1 MIGVVANPSDSAVVQ
16 EFFELFK
23 TPWEFYRSGQA
34 YDVLLC
40 CGHCDLKAPDTR
52 LVLVYERENGS
63 PAADHESSLT
73 AGAANRVLSYKGG
86 RLPLYCGGR
95 TYADGNA
102 ELLVDATSNEP
113 ALKQSQSG
121 GAVVVEIGYDLFREV
136 EHLLTSGQ
144 PVTHAA
150 SPTLDLHIALL
161 RDLIC
166 SHDIALAEIPPT
178 PFGYP
183 FIACLTHDI
192 DHPRLRAHKFDH
204 TMFGFLYRATVGSAI
219 DFAHKR
225 TSAENLMRN
234 WLAALRLPFVHLGF
248 APDFWSEFDRYTE
261 IEGDCPSSF
270 FVIPFKR
277 RPGRTRD
284 GVAAKRRGA
293 AYGASEIAGQ
303 LRKLMAAGCEIG
315 LHGID
320 AWMDSAAGREEL
332 NEVRSITGEDEIGVR
347 MHWLF
352 FDAES
357 PAALEQAGASYDS
370 TVGYNETIGY
380 RAGTAQ
386 AYKPLNAEKLLELPL
401 LAMDTA
407 LFYPGYLH
415 LSAEDAAARVNAL
428 IETAVEHG
436 GCMTVN
442 WHDRSI
448 APERL
453 WTGAYVR
460 LIQDLKSENAWFATA
475 AQATAWFRMRRAAR
489 FEVNADR
496 NVVATLPTRRS
507 ETLPGLTLRTYRS
520 ASGESEDTALVPNSA
535 VLPSHATACR

>member
-1 MIGVVANPSDSAVVQ
+1 MIGVAANPSDSAVVQ

-23 TPWEFYRSGQA
+23 TPWEFYRSGQT

-40 CGHCDLKAPDTR
+40 CGHCDLKAPGAR
-52 LVLVYERENGS
+52 LVLIYEQEKGS
-63 PAADHESSLT
+63 PNADRESSRA
-73 AGAANRVLSYKGG
+73 AGAANRVFSYKGA
-86 RLPLYCGGR
+86 RLPLYCGSR

-102 ELLVDATSNEP
+102 ELLVDTVSHEP
-113 ALKQSQSG
+113 AFRQSESG

-136 EHLLTSGQ
+136 EHLLMSGQ
-144 PVTHAA
+144 PVAHAA

-166 SHDIALAEIPPT
+166 SHDIALVEIPPT
-178 PFGYP
+178 PFGHP

-219 DFAHKR
+219 DFAQNR
-225 TSAENLMRN
+225 ISAEDLMRN
-234 WLAALRLPFVHLGF
+234 WLAALQLPFVHLGF
-248 APDFWSEFDRYTE
+248 APDFWSDFDRYTK

-270 FVIPFKR
+270 FVIPFKHR
-277 RPGRTRD
+277 AGRTRD

-303 LRKLMAAGCEIG
+303 LRKLMAAKCEIG

-320 AWMDSAAGREEL
+320 AWMDGAAGREEL
-332 NEVRSITGEDEIGVR
+332 DEVRSITGAGEIGVR

-357 PAALEQAGASYDS
+357 PAALEKAGASYDS

-407 LFYPGYLH
+407 LFYPAYLH
-415 LSAEDAAARVNAL
+415 LSPEDAAARVNQL

-436 GCMTVN
+436 GCITVN

-475 AQATAWFRMRRAAR
+475 VQVTAWFRMRRAVR
-489 FEVNADR
+489 FEVNADGTL
-496 NVVATLPTRRS
+496 ATTLPTHS
-507 ETLPGLTLRTYRS
+507 SAALPGLTLRSYRGV
-520 ASGESEDTALVPNSA
+520 SGESEDTVLTPNA
-535 VLPSHATACR
+535 AMFPAHAIACR